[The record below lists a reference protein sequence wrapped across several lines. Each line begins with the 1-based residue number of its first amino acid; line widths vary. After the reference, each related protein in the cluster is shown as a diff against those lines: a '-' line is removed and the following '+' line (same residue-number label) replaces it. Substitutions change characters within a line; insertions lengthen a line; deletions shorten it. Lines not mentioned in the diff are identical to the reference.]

1 MDKHILHSV
10 LETLT
15 AGMTAT
21 INFNEPFSDL
31 SGDYTIITSKV
42 GRGRGGSRVME
53 IAPVGNLEDA
63 FGALEIDGKEKA
75 LGTGTS
81 EYIATMVIDGK
92 TFGMED
98 PIETSR
104 KSGVRR
110 PRNPDGL
117 DGATPAPVTAR
128 QREAGKRARVSSDIA
143 QAQRVAKALGEILTE
158 NPVTNFKLVA
168 KDRNSPMNGEWKVA
182 SFEYGNSNIAMHLVD
197 LDNPERKFEFDSTVH
212 GVDVRDVQVIGIESA
227 R

>member
-15 AGMTAT
+15 AGNNVT
-21 INFNEPFSDL
+21 INFNEPFADL
-31 SGDYTIITSKV
+31 TGDYLIVESKV
-42 GRGRGGSRVME
+42 GRGRGGSRVIE
-53 IAPVGNLEDA
+53 IAPVGSPDDS
-63 FGALEIDGKEKA
+63 FGALEINGKEKA

-110 PRNPDGL
+110 PRNAGTDGQT
-117 DGATPAPVTAR
+117 AAPVTAR
-128 QREAGKRARVSSDIA
+128 QREAGKRARVNSDIA
-143 QAQRVAKALGEILTE
+143 QGQRVAKALGDILTE
-158 NPVTNFKLVA
+158 NPTTNFKLVA
-168 KDRNSPMNGEWKVA
+168 KERTSPMNGEWKVA
-182 SFEYGNSNIAMHLVD
+182 SFTYADSNLMMHLVD
-197 LDNPERKFEFDSTVH
+197 LDNPERTFEFDSIVH
-212 GVDVRDVQVIGIESA
+212 GVDVRDVQMIEVSA
-227 R
+227 G